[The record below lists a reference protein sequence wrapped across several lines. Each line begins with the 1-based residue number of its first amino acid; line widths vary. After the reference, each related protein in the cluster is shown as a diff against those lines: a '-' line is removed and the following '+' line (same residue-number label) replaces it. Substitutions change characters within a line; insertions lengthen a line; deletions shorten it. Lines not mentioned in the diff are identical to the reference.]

1 MQELRYIGTNQEAM
15 LWSSHQPGGDA
26 MVLAPTRR
34 RCYGPR
40 TNQEAMLWCSHQP
53 GGDAMVL
60 APTRRRCYGPRTN
73 QEAMLW
79 SSHQPGG
86 DAVVLAPTRR
96 RCYGPRTNQEA
107 MRWSSL
113 ISSLDVGTTFP
124 NSGKNKINLSFLT
137 RPYYGAA
144 RGGVGFAFVYDLLA
158 AM

>member
-1 MQELRYIGTNQEAM
+1 MKLECEVGCFSVPKPSTPQQRIFDKMNQIENLMQELRYIGTNQEAM

-40 TNQEAMLWCSHQP
+40 TNQEAMLW
-53 GGDAMVL
+53 
-60 APTRRRCYGPRTN
+60 
-73 QEAMLW
+73 
-79 SSHQPGG
+79 
-86 DAVVLAPTRR
+86 
-96 RCYGPRTNQEA
+96 
-107 MRWSSL
+107 SSL

-144 RGGVGFAFVYDLLA
+144 RGVLGLHLFTICSQPGKPVT
-158 AM
+158 